1 MRDNDFGGA
10 ISVNELHAGQQ
21 TILHSANGYMMP
33 VGQDLIQYAE
43 LEITIVFIDVRAPDT
58 KISRNFMFFTKRQDN
73 GELVWYPYGE

>member
-1 MRDNDFGGA
+1 
-10 ISVNELHAGQQ
+10 
-21 TILHSANGYMMP
+21 MMP